1 MTFALQ
7 QALHVSMRCL
17 TSKAILKCDRPGVF
31 LVRAPRREGPEIVWS
46 DQHLEGEPYVKNYV
60 SFYIDDE
67 VSVKRILASGKKS
80 RGTWEADTF
89 FTPFPVQEKNN
100 ERPFYPKVFL
110 IMDTSRGLV
119 IGYEMMADLE
129 AEGHRCVDRI
139 VDLVGKQE
147 IPSRIVVECD
157 ETYYLL
163 KEACHQL
170 NIPLKKVE
178 QLKYI
183 PQAREDMFNR

>member
-1 MTFALQ
+1 
-7 QALHVSMRCL
+7 
-17 TSKAILKCDRPGVF
+17 
-31 LVRAPRREGPEIVWS
+31 
-46 DQHLEGEPYVKNYV
+46 
-60 SFYIDDE
+60 
-67 VSVKRILASGKKS
+67 
-80 RGTWEADTF
+80 
-89 FTPFPVQEKNN
+89 
-100 ERPFYPKVFL
+100 
-110 IMDTSRGLV
+110 
-119 IGYEMMADLE
+119 MMADLE